1 MLATKFG
8 NANGKVLKN
17 LMFPKTSGYLVA
29 GSASAPPN
37 PGPNMLPIVQTRGM
51 IENAL
56 GCSSF
61 QGTIS
66 ATVVLMIPTFPLPAP
81 ARHLATIAQ
90 DKERESPNRTLVSIV
105 QTMPAKI
112 TGFRPKRSDARPQA
126 IPVTAWLKEKTAEV
140 IPAHL
145 ATLFLGTPKLSII
158 WGKYGNIFDNARGSE
173 KRQIESIRSCC
184 TGSFGCLRDLP
195 IALKFGEIG
204 SGTVL
209 SVLGQVSARH
219 PLCMPSVKIQPFHF
233 CV

>member
-1 MLATKFG
+1 MPVERPMRKNRLATKFG

-17 LMFPKTSGYLVA
+17 LIFSNTSGCLAA
-29 GSASAPPN
+29 GFARAPPN

-66 ATVVLMIPTFPLPAP
+66 ATLVLIMPTFPFPAP
-81 ARHLATIAQ
+81 ARDLATTAHG
-90 DKERESPNRTLVSIV
+90 KERESPNRRLVSIV
-105 QTMPAKI
+105 QVIPARI

-126 IPVTAWLKEKTAEV
+126 MPVAAWLREKTADV

-158 WGKYGNIFDNARGSE
+158 
-173 KRQIESIRSCC
+173 
-184 TGSFGCLRDLP
+184 
-195 IALKFGEIG
+195 
-204 SGTVL
+204 SG
-209 SVLGQVSARH
+209 R
-219 PLCMPSVKIQPFHF
+219 
-233 CV
+233 